1 VRDLVLRAWELLQSL
16 PPPEP
21 ISERPAIFRPAEREE
36 LFTIEREGRAWRVR
50 GVRVE
55 RIAAMTPFLVPE
67 AAARF
72 QRQLRAMGV
81 VAALQAAGVEPG
93 DTVRI
98 GESELEW
105 RP

>member
-1 VRDLVLRAWELLQSL
+1 MRRALELLESL
-16 PPPEP
+16 PDVDLAPEA
-21 ISERPAIFRPAEREE
+21 PAVFRPAEREDA
-36 LFTIEREGRAWRVR
+36 FTVERERDGWRVR

-55 RIAAMTPFLVPE
+55 RVAAMTPFVLPE

-81 VAALQAAGVEPG
+81 EQALQEAGVQPG

-98 GESELEW
+98 GAEELEW
-105 RP
+105 QA

>member
-1 VRDLVLRAWELLQSL
+1 MRRVFEILRTLPAVDLA
-16 PPPEP
+16 PEA
-21 ISERPAIFRPAEREE
+21 PALFRPAQSEE
-36 LFTIEREGRAWRVR
+36 AFSIEVEGDGWRVR

-55 RIAAMTPFLVPE
+55 RVAAMTPFGLPE

-81 VAALQAAGVEPG
+81 VDALEEAGALPG

-98 GESELEW
+98 GEQELEW
-105 RP
+105 QP

>member
-1 VRDLVLRAWELLQSL
+1 MELLDTL

-21 ISERPAIFRPAEREE
+21 APEEMAIFRPAESEDA
-36 LFTIEREGRAWRVR
+36 FTIEREEGAWRVR

-55 RIAAMTPFLVPE
+55 RIAAMTPFVVPE

-81 VAALQAAGVEPG
+81 EAALEKAGVQRG
-93 DTVRI
+93 DMVRI
-98 GESELEW
+98 GDRELEW
-105 RP
+105 QA